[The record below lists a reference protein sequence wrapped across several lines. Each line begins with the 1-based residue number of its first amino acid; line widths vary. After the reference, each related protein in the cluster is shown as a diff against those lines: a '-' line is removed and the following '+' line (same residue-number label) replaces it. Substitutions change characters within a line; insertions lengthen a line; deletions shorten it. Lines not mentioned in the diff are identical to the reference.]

1 MPVIILFD
9 PCYELFNDVKRLNHG
24 QKIRFDVLSARNVY
38 ASIFFKE
45 GCFRCIDIMIHRVTF
60 ATSTS

>member
-9 PCYELFNDVKRLNHG
+9 PCYELSNDVKRLIHG

-38 ASIFFKE
+38 ASIFF
-45 GCFRCIDIMIHRVTF
+45 FRKDVLDVSIL
-60 ATSTS
+60 